1 MGGGGTELQYS
12 QDPYRWIGNSQMGEQ
27 LQLQKFSQGV
37 RGLSITSGSPAWG
50 PAPGRWVPRMFGFEG
65 QQGLLSEDLED

>member
-1 MGGGGTELQYS
+1 MRWVGVGQSCSS

-50 PAPGRWVPRMFGFEG
+50 PAPGR
-65 QQGLLSEDLED
+65 